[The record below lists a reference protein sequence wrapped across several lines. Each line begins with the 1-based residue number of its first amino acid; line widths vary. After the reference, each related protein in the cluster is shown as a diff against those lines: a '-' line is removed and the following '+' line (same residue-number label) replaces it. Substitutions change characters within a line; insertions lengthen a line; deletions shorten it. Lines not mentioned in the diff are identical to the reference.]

1 MRGDEIGRMKTQQH
15 AEQRVLHLT
24 LKHEYFAKIVEGK
37 KPYEFRDLTDYWK
50 SRLEGREYDAMLFRN
65 GYHEDAPE
73 MLVEFLGC
81 EKWSHSYAIKLGRI
95 IELKR
100 WPPQHGCDA

>member
-1 MRGDEIGRMKTQQH
+1 MVAPPSNLGSGMRGDEIGRMKTQQH

-65 GYHEDAPE
+65 GYHEDPQK
-73 MLVEFLGC
+73 C
-81 EKWSHSYAIKLGRI
+81 WSNS
-95 IELKR
+95 
-100 WPPQHGCDA
+100 WDAKSGVILTRLNLEGLLS